1 MTMTMRDKKDT
12 RNTLPVVL
20 EVLKEANRP
29 MGVNEIMELA
39 GKRLPTQSQTPR
51 NVVCRDL
58 AMDIKRRGEHS
69 RVVRV
74 REGVYAARA

>member
-1 MTMTMRDKKDT
+1 MKDKNT
-12 RNTLPVVL
+12 RNTLTVVVD
-20 EVLKEANRP
+20 VLREANRP
-29 MGVNEIMELA
+29 LGVNEIMQLA
-39 GKRLPTQSQTPR
+39 EGRLPTKSQTPR

-74 REGVYAARA
+74 REGVYAARV